1 MHMIARYCGERLG
14 RVFPTIVSLKKQ
26 GPAFVSESND
36 FRRQRLSDFLAAR
49 LKPGRGSAA
58 DAQKIVPCSGPTS
71 PPVSAENSRHAAN
84 VNDKSLRE
92 TSLGTRT
99 QYPITG
105 LGTSN

>member
-1 MHMIARYCGERLG
+1 M
-14 RVFPTIVSLKKQ
+14 
-26 GPAFVSESND
+26 SESND
-36 FRRQRLSDFLAAR
+36 FREQSRYLDFLAAR
-49 LKPGRGSAA
+49 LKPGRGSTA
-58 DAQKIVPCSGPTS
+58 DAEKIVSGLGSGQAHSAT
-71 PPVSAENSRHAAN
+71 AENSRHAAN

>member
-1 MHMIARYCGERLG
+1 M
-14 RVFPTIVSLKKQ
+14 
-26 GPAFVSESND
+26 SESND

-49 LKPGRGSAA
+49 LKPGRGCTA
-58 DAQKIVPCSGPTS
+58 DAEKIVPGPGPTS
-71 PPVSAENSRHAAN
+71 PPVSAKDSRHAAN

-105 LGTSN
+105 RGTSN

>member
-1 MHMIARYCGERLG
+1 MIERYCGERLG
-14 RVFPTIVSLKKQ
+14 RVFPTMVSLKKQ
-26 GPAFVSESND
+26 GPAFMSESND

-49 LKPGRGSAA
+49 LKPGRGSTA
-58 DAQKIVPCSGPTS
+58 DGEKIVPGSGPTS

-99 QYPITG
+99 QYPISG
-105 LGTSN
+105 LGTSK

>member
-1 MHMIARYCGERLG
+1 M
-14 RVFPTIVSLKKQ
+14 
-26 GPAFVSESND
+26 SESND

-49 LKPGRGSAA
+49 LKPGRGCTA
-58 DAQKIVPCSGPTS
+58 DAEKIVPGPGPTS
-71 PPVSAENSRHAAN
+71 PPVSAENSRYAAN